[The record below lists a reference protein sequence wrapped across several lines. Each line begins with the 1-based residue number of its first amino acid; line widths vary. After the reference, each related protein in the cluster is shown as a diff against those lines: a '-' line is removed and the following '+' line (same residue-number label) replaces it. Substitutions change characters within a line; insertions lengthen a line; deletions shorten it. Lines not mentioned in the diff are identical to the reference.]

1 MLISS
6 LVDCIYLYE
15 DHSQTFFNN
24 CDKHGRSSKH
34 EAAEVE
40 RCFDSMNGSEK
51 VSPETSLGCST
62 IEQKAI
68 DSGWSLFCCRGTGR
82 TRTSLYKETLGE
94 RNLPFTDGKQIADAF
109 GVK

>member
-15 DHSQTFFNN
+15 DHSQTLFNN
-24 CDKHGRSSKH
+24 SDKHGRSSKH
-34 EAAEVE
+34 KAAEVE

-62 IEQKAI
+62 IEKKAI
-68 DSGWSLFCCRGTGR
+68 DSGWSLILLLVHGFEPEL
-82 TRTSLYKETLGE
+82 LY
-94 RNLPFTDGKQIADAF
+94 I
-109 GVK
+109 